1 MRIVPVA
8 PASAELLPARPRAI
22 STSPAAI
29 ICAALMLA
37 LVFLAF
43 QIAGVL
49 RASAFSDYSSIGD
62 SVAESRPL

>member
-8 PASAELLPARPRAI
+8 PAPAELFPTRLRAI
-22 STSPAAI
+22 SASPAAI

-49 RASAFSDYSSIGD
+49 RASAFSDCSSIGD
-62 SVAESRPL
+62 SVAESCPL